1 MPIPVGAKTVTW
13 RVARSLLVL
22 RDEVDAAYPHRTKG
36 ADGTIGDAAH
46 QAEGSASD
54 HNPWVKDSAGVGV
67 VRALDVTHDPAH
79 DCDTYAIAERMRLAK
94 DRRLANGGYIIS
106 NRRIT
111 GPVHGWQWVAYSGS
125 DPHTGHMHVSVS
137 REQALY
143 DDESPW
149 AGVTEETDMP
159 TTPADA
165 NVVWAHA
172 IPNMADR
179 TKPDVSAQT
188 ALAQVWGTLVGV
200 AKSETTE
207 AAQIVA
213 LTAAVKALATSGGG
227 TVDVPALLA
236 GIDTAVAR
244 HTDAVLARLA
254 AAEKAAADA
263 LAATA

>member
-1 MPIPVGAKTVTW
+1 MTW
-13 RVARSLLVL
+13 RVAKSLLKL
-22 RDEVDAAYPHRTKG
+22 RDEIDAAYPHRTKG
-36 ADGTIGDAAH
+36 ADGTIGDLAH
-46 QAEGSASD
+46 QDEGSSSD
-54 HNPWVKDSAGVGV
+54 HNPWVRDSAGVGV

-79 DCDTYAIAERMRLAK
+79 CDTYALADRLRQAR
-94 DRRLANGGYIIS
+94 DGRVTYIIS

-111 GPVHGWQWVAYSGS
+111 GASHVDADGTWRWDDYTGD
-125 DPHTGHMHVSVS
+125 DPHTNHMHVSVS
-137 REQALY
+137 TKQALY